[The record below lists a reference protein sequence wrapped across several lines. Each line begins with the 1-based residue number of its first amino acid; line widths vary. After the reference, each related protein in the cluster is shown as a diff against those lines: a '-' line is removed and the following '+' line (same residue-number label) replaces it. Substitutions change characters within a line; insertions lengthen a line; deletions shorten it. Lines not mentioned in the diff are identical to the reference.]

1 VAYSPHRSEREWYAF
16 QFLHFDSTLIFYF
29 SLCLIFVSI
38 ARFRGCSQI
47 CFCCFAGENPFKS
60 IHVSV
65 VDNKLSLVGIQ
76 VGWAVANT
84 VGYVVCI
91 MRGVIFI
98 GPLIQHNFEPI
109 AGVEDEWQMNDD
121 LVADV
126 STDEILAEHDS
137 ANITILL
144 LLLCTIMM
152 NNAKSKRESKR
163 KS

>member
-1 VAYSPHRSEREWYAF
+1 MLSNCLQLTRPRLILQVAE
-16 QFLHFDSTLIFYF
+16 
-29 SLCLIFVSI
+29 
-38 ARFRGCSQI
+38 
-47 CFCCFAGENPFKS
+47 
-60 IHVSV
+60 
-65 VDNKLSLVGIQ
+65 
-76 VGWAVANT
+76 
-84 VGYVVCI
+84 
-91 MRGVIFI
+91 
-98 GPLIQHNFEPI
+98 IQHNFEPI
-109 AGVEDEWQMNDD
+109 ADVEDERQMNDD